1 MPNKSNSTNTEN
13 TKLKPAE
20 DYSGVLGKINKPLFW
35 SASLFV
41 LGITLI
47 GFFFSESFSNTLK
60 LLQSKIAT
68 NFGWLY
74 LIICA
79 LYIVTGGF
87 IALTKYGDIKLG
99 KASDEPEF
107 SFYAWIAMLFSC
119 GVGVGFIFWGI
130 AEPLYHWQQTPY
142 LAEAGSKEAISV
154 AQQICILHWGI
165 HGWILFAVIGAAIA
179 IPAYRYGKPMT
190 VGISLYGLFGE
201 KATRGFWGWV
211 VDFISAFATVAGISA
226 SLGMGIMSFKY
237 GFSALLGIELGTGSM
252 VTILLIMIAGYI
264 LSACSGLQRG
274 IRILSTTNIT
284 LAFGVLLFFLFFGP
298 TTTLINTVVDSVGD
312 YLRNF
317 IFMSFWTDPEGQAFE
332 GKWLGWWT
340 IFYWGWWISWGPFA
354 GGFLARISRGRTLRQ
369 YILGASLVPTAIAA
383 IWFGIVGNSAIQ
395 CELAGSAELWKA
407 VQADVGSGIFVLLS
421 TYPLGTL
428 VSFVVMF
435 NLLIFIIT
443 SADSASFFVAMQ
455 MSKGELEPRLPM
467 KLIWGLLIG
476 SLAIVLLITGG
487 LKALQT
493 AAIVS
498 AFPFA
503 FIMIMILISLYKL
516 LKKVK
521 DDEAAARKA

>member
-1 MPNKSNSTNTEN
+1 MEKEGRSTF
-13 TKLKPAE
+13 
-20 DYSGVLGKINKPLFW
+20 LGKMNVPLFW
-35 SASLFV
+35 SSSLFV

-47 GFFFSESFSNTLK
+47 GLFFPDPFSNTLK
-60 LLQSKIAT
+60 LLQSKIAL
-68 NFGWLY
+68 NFGWFY
-74 LIICA
+74 LLVCA
-79 LYIVTGGF
+79 LYIVMGGF
-87 IALTKYGDIKLG
+87 IAFTKYGNIKLG

-107 SFYAWIAMLFSC
+107 TFFEWISMLFSC

-130 AEPLYHWQQTPY
+130 AEPMYHWQQTPY
-142 LAEAGSKEAISV
+142 LAAAGSKEAISV

-165 HGWILFAVIGAAIA
+165 HGWILFAIVGAAIA
-179 IPAYRYGKPMT
+179 IPAYRFGKPMT

-201 KATRGFWGWV
+201 KATTGFWGWF
-211 VDFISAFATVAGISA
+211 VDFIAAFATVAGISA

-237 GFSALLGIELGTGSM
+237 GFSSLLGIELGTGSM
-252 VTILLIMIAGYI
+252 VLILLAMIAGYV
-264 LSACSGLQRG
+264 LSACSGIQRG
-274 IRILSTTNIT
+274 IRILSSTNMA
-284 LAFGVLLFFLFFGP
+284 LAFGVLLFFLFVGP
-298 TTTLINTVVDSVGD
+298 TRILMNTVVDSVGD

-317 IFMSFWTDPEGQAFE
+317 VFMSFWTDPESQAFE

-369 YILGASLVPTAIAA
+369 YVLGAALVPTAIAVL
-383 IWFGIVGNSAIQ
+383 WFGIVGNSAIQ
-395 CELAGSAELWKA
+395 CELAGNAELWKA

-455 MSKGELEPRLPM
+455 MSKGELEPKLSM
-467 KLIWGLLIG
+467 KIVWGVLIG
-476 SLAIVLLITGG
+476 SLAVVLLISGG

-498 AFPFA
+498 AFPFGI
-503 FIMIMILISLYKL
+503 IMILILISLYKM
-516 LKKVK
+516 LKMMVS
-521 DDEAAARKA
+521 